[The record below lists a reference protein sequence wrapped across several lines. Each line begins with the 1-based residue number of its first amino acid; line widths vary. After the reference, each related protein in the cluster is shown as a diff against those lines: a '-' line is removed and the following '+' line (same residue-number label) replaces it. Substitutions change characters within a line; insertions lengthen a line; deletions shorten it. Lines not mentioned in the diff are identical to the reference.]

1 MRPAGIPRD
10 HWERRGTC
18 PFRGMPGR
26 GHLPVKFPVPVSAVV
41 ELPWQRGWW
50 ARGSGLLGVFDNIQ
64 DLLAWLLTS
73 LPGTQ
78 LYSLLYPQCLGRCLE
93 RDSLIPGK
101 SEEQT
106 T

>member
-41 ELPWQRGWW
+41 ELPWQR
-50 ARGSGLLGVFDNIQ
+50 VFDNIQ